1 MEVIQKVYLADSV
14 IQHIQKQISD
24 GILKNGDMLPSG
36 RRLALD
42 LGVSRTV
49 IRQALDQMVAKNII
63 AEKDGQYVIQDHT
76 METLLSAAIQKYSSS
91 QECIN
96 EIIEVRNMLELY
108 CVRRAANLAKP
119 EDIREMKKSISLMRE
134 SLERGELGSQYDSN
148 FHRAIVCMAG
158 NRLIQEIFNV
168 CSELVSEACKL
179 ADYQAMKNGLQITAP
194 MEHQLVLDA
203 IKERNED
210 KAAFELKEH
219 LEYSARLL
227 KGDFTPR
234 KFGACKLRD

>member
-1 MEVIQKVYLADSV
+1 MEGIQKVYLADSV

-24 GILKNGDMLPSG
+24 GKLKGGDMLPSG

-49 IRQALDQMVAKNII
+49 IRQALDQMLDKNII
-63 AEKDGQYVIQDHT
+63 AEKNGQYVVQDHT
-76 METLLSAAIQKYSSS
+76 METLLSAAIQKYSGS

-96 EIIEVRNMLELY
+96 EIVEVRNMLELY

-119 EDIREMKKSISLMRE
+119 EDIREMQKSISLMRE
-134 SLERGELGSQYDSN
+134 SLEQGDLGCQFDSH
-148 FHRAIVCMAG
+148 FHRAIVRVAG
-158 NRLIQEIFNV
+158 NSLIQEIFNV

-194 MEHQLVLDA
+194 MEHQLVLNA
-203 IKERNED
+203 IKEKNED
-210 KAAFELKEH
+210 QAVLELKEH

-234 KFGACKLRD
+234 KFDTYQ

>member
-1 MEVIQKVYLADSV
+1 
-14 IQHIQKQISD
+14 
-24 GILKNGDMLPSG
+24 MLPSG

-108 CVRRAANLAKP
+108 CVRRATNLAKP
-119 EDIREMKKSISLMRE
+119 EDIREMKKKY
-134 SLERGELGSQYDSN
+134 QFD
-148 FHRAIVCMAG
+148 AG
-158 NRLIQEIFNV
+158 
-168 CSELVSEACKL
+168 
-179 ADYQAMKNGLQITAP
+179 
-194 MEHQLVLDA
+194 
-203 IKERNED
+203 
-210 KAAFELKEH
+210 
-219 LEYSARLL
+219 
-227 KGDFTPR
+227 
-234 KFGACKLRD
+234 KFGARRTWQPI